1 MSTRPRLQHAR
12 PRLLLLLAALVAALC
27 AAAGTGT
34 HERLANGGYTAKN
47 TPADRTAALLARA
60 GAAPPDLVL
69 LARSSTALDTAA
81 ARRAG
86 RALTREL
93 AAADGVTSTRSYW
106 VTPDPLLRSH
116 DIRAA
121 LITADLA
128 GDDRDATAT
137 ARRLVPKLTGRHGP
151 LEVSATGGSWVSVQA
166 AQASAHDLLTAEL
179 IAAPLTLLLL
189 TIALRSL
196 LAALVP
202 VVIGALAVAAT
213 TALLRALTYAMPVS
227 VFAMNLTTALGFGLA
242 VDYGLFLITRFREEL
257 DHGREVPDAV
267 ARTVRTTGRTVAASA
282 CTVALAMAA
291 LLVLPLPFL
300 RSMACAGMAVALLAA
315 AAAMAVVPPLLLL
328 LGRRI
333 GRTGRPDSP
342 LWRRA
347 ATVVTRRP
355 ALYGI
360 GCTVALLLCA
370 MPFGHVRFG
379 LIDERT
385 LPAST
390 EAHATG
396 QKIREGFAAP
406 AERTL
411 TVVLPKAA
419 DATAYRQRAAALD
432 HVAAVRPATLP
443 GLGPV
448 LSVLST
454 AEPQSAA
461 AQRLVAGLR
470 ALPEGARVAGRAA
483 MLADT
488 KAAVAQR
495 LPLAG
500 AMLAITTWAM
510 LFLLTRSVLLPFKAL
525 LVGALSLTASFG
537 LVVHIFQ
544 DGHLQ
549 GALGEFAV
557 TGALDLTLPLLM
569 AAVAFALAIDYEI
582 FLLSRVRE
590 QWLRGLNNRDA
601 VVEGVARTGRLVTTA
616 ALAVALVTGVLATS
630 ALTVLKLL
638 GTGLAVAVLLD
649 ATVVRGI
656 LVPAFL
662 TLAGRANWW
671 APAWLPQGTRPP
683 DPGRAEHHEALHDG
697 GGLRRGGGRGGGG
710 PRAECGYRRWRSDR
724 GAALEAEAECLKRIR

>member
-1 MSTRPRLQHAR
+1 MTHPTARPRLQHTR
-12 PRLLLLLAALVAALC
+12 PRLVLLLAALVAALC

-47 TPADRTAALLARA
+47 TEADRTAALLARA

-69 LARSSTALDTAA
+69 LARSSTALDTPA

-86 RALTREL
+86 LALTRKL
-93 AAADGVTSTRSYW
+93 ATAHGVASTRSYW

-116 DIRAA
+116 DTRAA

-137 ARRLVPKLTGRHGP
+137 ARHLVPQLTGRHGP
-151 LEVSATGGSWVSVQA
+151 LDVSATGGSWVSVQA

-189 TIALRSL
+189 AIALRSL

-257 DHGREVPDAV
+257 HHSRTVPDAV
-267 ARTVRTTGRTVAASA
+267 ARTVRATAPTVALSA

-315 AAAMAVVPPLLLL
+315 AAALAVVPPLLLL
-328 LGRRI
+328 LGHRI

-347 ATVVTRRP
+347 AKVVTQHP
-355 ALYGI
+355 ARYGI

-370 MPFGHVRFG
+370 MPFAHVRFG

-396 QKIREGFAAP
+396 QTIRDSFTAP

-419 DATAYRQRAAALD
+419 HATAYRQRAAALD

-448 LSVLST
+448 LTVVHT
-454 AEPQSAA
+454 ADPSSAT
-461 AQRLVAGLR
+461 AQRLVADLR
-470 ALPEGARVAGRAA
+470 SLPPEGAQVAGRAA

-488 KAAVAQR
+488 KTAVAQR

-500 AMLAITTWAM
+500 ATLAITTWAM
-510 LFLLTRSVLLPFKAL
+510 LFLLTRSVLLPCKAL

-569 AAVAFALAIDYEI
+569 AAVAFGLAIDYEI

-590 QWLRGLNNRDA
+590 QWLRGLTNRDA

-671 APAWLPQGTRPP
+671 APAWLPQAAPPP
-683 DPGRAEHHEALHDG
+683 DRAHAQHQGARLPGPGRQTPAPSPGRA
-697 GGLRRGGGRGGGG
+697 
-710 PRAECGYRRWRSDR
+710 
-724 GAALEAEAECLKRIR
+724 GA

>member
-1 MSTRPRLQHAR
+1 MTPVTAR
-12 PRLLLLLAALVAALC
+12 PRLVLLLAALVAALC
-27 AAAGTGT
+27 AVAGAGT
-34 HERLANGGYTAKN
+34 HERLANGGYTAKD
-47 TPADRTAALLARA
+47 TEADRAAAVLARA

-69 LARSSTALDTAA
+69 LARSSTGVDAA
-81 ARRAG
+81 GARRTG
-86 RALTREL
+86 LGLTREL
-93 AAADGVTSTRSYW
+93 AAADGVASTRSYW
-106 VTPDPLLRSH
+106 ITSDTLLRSK
-116 DIRAA
+116 DGRAA
-121 LITADLA
+121 LVTADLEGA
-128 GDDRDATAT
+128 DRDATAT
-137 ARRLVPKLTGRHGP
+137 ARELVPELTGHRGP
-151 LEVSATGGSWVSVQA
+151 LDITATGASWVSVQA
-166 AQASAHDLLTAEL
+166 AEASARDLVTAEL

-189 TIALRSL
+189 AVALRSL

-202 VVIGALAVAAT
+202 VVIGALAVVGT

-257 DHGREVPDAV
+257 GHSRAVPDAV
-267 ARTVRTTGRTVAASA
+267 ARTVRTTGHTVVVSA

-315 AAAMAVVPPLLLL
+315 AAALAVVPPLLLL
-328 LGRRI
+328 LGERI

-347 ATVVTRRP
+347 AKVVTRRP

-360 GCTVALLLCA
+360 GCAVALVLCA

-385 LPAST
+385 LLAST

-396 QKIREGFAAP
+396 EEIRGRFAAP

-419 DATAYRQRAAALD
+419 DAEAYRRRVAALD
-432 HVAAVRPATLP
+432 DVASVRPANVP

-448 LSVLST
+448 LTVVGT

-461 AQRLVAGLR
+461 AQRLVADLR
-470 ALPEGARVAGRAA
+470 EASPEGARVAGRAA
-483 MLADT
+483 MLVDT
-488 KAAVAQR
+488 KAAVAER

-500 AMLAITTWAM
+500 GVLAVTTWAM

-544 DGHLQ
+544 DGHLR
-549 GALGEFAV
+549 GVLGEFAV

-569 AAVAFALAIDYEI
+569 AAVAFGLAIDYEI

-590 QWLRGLNNRDA
+590 QWLRGLDNRDA

-630 ALTVLKLL
+630 GLTVLKLL

-671 APAWLPQGTRPP
+671 APAWLPQG
-683 DPGRAEHHEALHDG
+683 DPTGAQ
-697 GGLRRGGGRGGGG
+697 GRGVRRSAPLADSVESHADGC
-710 PRAECGYRRWRSDR
+710 RAMTRR
-724 GAALEAEAECLKRIR
+724 

>member
-1 MSTRPRLQHAR
+1 MTRATARPRLQAAR
-12 PRLLLLLAALVAALC
+12 PRLVLLLAALVAALC
-27 AAAGTGT
+27 AVAGAGT
-34 HERLANGGYTAKN
+34 HERLANGGYTAKD
-47 TPADRTAALLARA
+47 TEADRTAATLARA

-69 LARSSTALDTAA
+69 LARSATGVDAAA

-93 AAADGVTSTRSYW
+93 AAADGVASTRSYW
-106 VTPDPLLRSH
+106 TTPDAPLRSK
-116 DIRAA
+116 DGRAA
-121 LITADLA
+121 LVTADLA
-128 GDDRDATAT
+128 GADRDATAT
-137 ARRLVPKLTGRHGP
+137 ARDLVPKLTGRRGP
-151 LEVSATGGSWVSVQA
+151 LDVSATGGSWVSVQA
-166 AQASAHDLLTAEL
+166 AEASARDLVTAEL

-189 TIALRSL
+189 VVALRSL

-202 VVIGALAVAAT
+202 VVIGVLAVAGT

-257 DHGREVPDAV
+257 GHSHDVPDAV
-267 ARTVRTTGRTVAASA
+267 ARTVRTTGRTVAVSA

-328 LGRRI
+328 LGERI

-347 ATVVTRRP
+347 AKVITRRP
-355 ALYGI
+355 VLYGI
-360 GCTVALLLCA
+360 GCAVALVLCA

-396 QKIREGFAAP
+396 EEIRARFAAP

-419 DATAYRQRAAALD
+419 DAGAYRQRVAALD
-432 HVAAVRPATLP
+432 DVATVRPASLP

-448 LSVLST
+448 LTVIST

-461 AQRLVAGLR
+461 AQRLVADLR
-470 ALPEGARVAGRAA
+470 SASPSARVAGRAA
-483 MLADT
+483 MLTDT
-488 KAAVAQR
+488 KAAVAER

-500 AMLAITTWAM
+500 GMLAVTTWAM

-544 DGHLQ
+544 DGHLR

-569 AAVAFALAIDYEI
+569 AAVAFGLAIDYEI

-590 QWLRGLNNRDA
+590 QRLRGLTNRDA
-601 VVEGVARTGRLVTTA
+601 VVEGVACTGRLVTTA

-630 ALTVLKLL
+630 GLTVLKLL

-671 APAWLPQGTRPP
+671 APAWLP
-683 DPGRAEHHEALHDG
+683 
-697 GGLRRGGGRGGGG
+697 RGGPLRGVL
-710 PRAECGYRRWRSDR
+710 RLDR
-724 GAALEAEAECLKRIR
+724 VVRGENVGAVP